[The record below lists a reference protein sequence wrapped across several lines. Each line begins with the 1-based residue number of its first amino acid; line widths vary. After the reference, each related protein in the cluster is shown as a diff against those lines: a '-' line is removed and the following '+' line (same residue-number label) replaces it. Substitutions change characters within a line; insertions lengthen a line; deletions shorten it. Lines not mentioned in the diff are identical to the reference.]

1 MKIFNF
7 RKYNTTIS
15 QEILAGVTTFCTM
28 AYIIVV
34 NPKILEVAGMPFG
47 ASMVA
52 TILTAFFGCMAMG
65 LYANRPFAIAPYM
78 GANAFIAFTVVK
90 ILGFTW
96 QQALGAVFI
105 SGVLFT
111 LLTLF
116 KLRSWLANAIP
127 ECLKIAFSVGIGL
140 FLTFIGLNQA
150 GIVVLGVPGAPVKI
164 GNITSPQVLLAILG
178 FLIMSVLMVKK
189 VKGSI
194 LLSILFITFLSFVF
208 NLNPLPKHF
217 FSLPPSLADTF
228 FKLDIKGALTISFFP
243 VILTLLIMDFVDT
256 MGTLIGVAYLGGF
269 LDEKGEL
276 PEIEKPMLCDACS
289 TVFASIVGTTTAGAY
304 IESATGIEAGGK
316 TGFASIITG
325 ALFLLSLFF
334 APILSK
340 IPAYAYG
347 PALIMVGVLMFS
359 PVSQLNFKDL
369 SEIIPSFMTIVLIC
383 FTYDIGIGIT
393 AGFIVYVFVKIVSGK
408 IKDISSGMWVLSM
421 LSLIFYIF
429 NPH

>member
-1 MKIFNF
+1 MSFFKFE
-7 RKYNTTIS
+7 KYNTTLS
-15 QEILAGVTTFCTM
+15 REILAGITTFCTM

-34 NPKILEVAGMPFG
+34 NPKILQTAGMPFG

-105 SGVLFT
+105 SGILFT

-116 KLRSWLANAIP
+116 KLRAWLANAIP

-140 FLTFIGLNQA
+140 FLTFIGLNQS
-150 GIVVLGVPGAPVKI
+150 GLVVLGVPGAPVKI
-164 GNITSPQVLLAILG
+164 GNIASPQVLLAILG
-178 FLIMSVLMVKK
+178 FLIMAVLMIKK
-189 VKGSI
+189 VRGAI
-194 LLSILFITFLSFVF
+194 LLSILFITFLSFIF
-208 NLNPLPKHF
+208 KLNPLPQHF
-217 FSLPPSLADTF
+217 VSLPPSLSDTF
-228 FKLDIKGALTISFFP
+228 LKLDIKGALTVGFFP

-289 TVFASIVGTTTAGAY
+289 TIFASIVGTTTAGAY
-304 IESATGIEAGGK
+304 IESATGIEAGGR
-316 TGFASIITG
+316 TGFASVVTAI
-325 ALFLLSLFF
+325 LFLLSLFF
-334 APILSK
+334 APIFSK

-359 PVSQLNFKDL
+359 AVSQLNFKDL
-369 SEIIPSFMTIVLIC
+369 SEVVPAFITIILIC
-383 FTYDIGIGIT
+383 FTYDIGVGIT
-393 AGFIVYVFVKIVSGK
+393 AGFIVYVFIKIVSGK
-408 IKDISSGMWVLSM
+408 VSEIAGGMWFLSI

>member
-1 MKIFNF
+1 MDFFQFK
-7 RKYNTTIS
+7 KYNTTLS
-15 QEILAGVTTFCTM
+15 REILAGITTFCTM

-34 NPKILEVAGMPFG
+34 NPKILEAAGMPFG

-65 LYANRPFAIAPYM
+65 LYANRPFGIAPYM

-90 ILGFTW
+90 LLGFTW

-140 FLTFIGLNQA
+140 FLTFIGLNQS
-150 GIVVLGVPGAPVKI
+150 GIVTLGVPGAPVKL
-164 GNITSPQVLLAILG
+164 GNIASPHVLLAILG
-178 FLIMSVLMVKK
+178 FLIMSVLMIKK

-194 LLSILFITFLSFVF
+194 LISILFITFLSFLF
-208 NLNPLPKHF
+208 KLNPLPKHF
-217 FSLPPSLADTF
+217 ISMPPSLSDTF
-228 FKLDIKGALTISFFP
+228 LKLDLKGALTIQFFP

-276 PEIEKPMLCDACS
+276 PEIEKPMLCDATS
-289 TVFASIVGTTTAGAY
+289 TIFASLVGTTTAGAY
-304 IESATGIEAGGK
+304 IESATGIEAGGR
-316 TGFASIITG
+316 TGFTSIVV
-325 ALFLLSLFF
+325 AFLFLLSLFF
-334 APILSK
+334 APIFSK
-340 IPAYAYG
+340 IPSYAYG
-347 PALIMVGVLMFS
+347 PALIMVGVLMFA
-359 PVSQLNFKDL
+359 PISQLNFKDL
-369 SEIIPSFMTIVLIC
+369 SELIPSFITIVVMC

-393 AGFIVYVFVKIVSGK
+393 SGFIVYVFVKAVSGK
-408 IKDISSGMWVLSM
+408 IGEISGGMWILSI
-421 LSLIFYIF
+421 LSLLFYIF

>member
-1 MKIFNF
+1 MNFFNF
-7 RKYNTTIS
+7 KKFNTTLS
-15 QEILAGVTTFCTM
+15 REVLAGITTFCTM
-28 AYIIVV
+28 AYIIIV
-34 NPKILEVAGMPFG
+34 NPKILEAAGLPFG

-52 TILTAFFGCMAMG
+52 TILTAFFGCMVMG

-111 LLTLF
+111 LLTIF
-116 KLRSWLANAIP
+116 NLRKWLANSIP

-140 FLTFIGLNQA
+140 FLTFIGLNES
-150 GIVVLGVPGAPVKI
+150 GIVVIGVPGAPVKI
-164 GNITSPQVLLAILG
+164 GNLGTPQVLLAIFG
-178 FLIMSVLMVKK
+178 FLLISVLMVKR

-194 LLSILFITFLSFVF
+194 LISILTVTFISFLFK
-208 NLNPLPKHF
+208 LNPLPKHF
-217 FSLPPSLADTF
+217 VSMPPSIADTF
-228 FKLDIKGALTISFFP
+228 MQLDIKGAFTIGFFP

-269 LDEKGEL
+269 LNKEGEL
-276 PEIEKPMLCDACS
+276 PEIEKPMLCDATS
-289 TVFASIVGTTTAGAY
+289 TVVASILGTTTAGAY

-316 TGFASIITG
+316 TGFTAIVTG
-325 ALFLLSLFF
+325 LLFLVSLFF
-334 APILSK
+334 APIFSK
-340 IPAYAYG
+340 IPSYAYG
-347 PALIMVGVLMFS
+347 PALITVGLLMFA
-359 PVSQLNFKDL
+359 PIAHLDFKDL
-369 SEIIPSFMTIVLIC
+369 TEVIPSFVTIALIC
-383 FTYDIGIGIT
+383 FSYDIGIGIT
-393 AGFIVYVFVKIVSGK
+393 AGFIVYVFIKTISGN
-408 IKDISSGMWVLSM
+408 IKDIRGGMWILSG

>member
-1 MKIFNF
+1 MDYFNLK
-7 RKYNTTIS
+7 KYNSSIS
-15 QEILAGVTTFCTM
+15 QEILAGITTFCTM

-34 NPKILEVAGMPFG
+34 NPKILEAAGMPFG

-52 TILTAFFGCMAMG
+52 TILTAFFGCFAMG

-105 SGVLFT
+105 SGVLFS
-111 LLTLF
+111 LLTIL

-140 FLTFIGLNQA
+140 FLTFIGLNQS
-150 GIVVLGVPGAPVKI
+150 GLVVLGVPGAPVKI
-164 GNITSPQVLLAILG
+164 GNINSPQVLLAIIG
-178 FLIMSVLMVKK
+178 FLTMSYLMIKK
-189 VKGSI
+189 VKASI
-194 LLSILFITFLSFVF
+194 LISILFITFLSFVLK
-208 NLNPLPKHF
+208 LNPIPKHF
-217 FSLPPSLADTF
+217 VSLPPSLLDTF
-228 FKLDIKGALTISFFP
+228 LKLDIKGALQINFLP

-256 MGTLIGVAYLGGF
+256 MGTLIGVAFLGGF

-289 TVFASIVGTTTAGAY
+289 TVFASLVGTTTAGAY
-304 IESATGIEAGGK
+304 IESATGIKAGGK
-316 TGFASIITG
+316 TGLTVIVTG
-325 ALFLLSLFF
+325 LLFLLSLFF

-340 IPAYAYG
+340 IPSYAYG

-359 PVSQLNFKDL
+359 PISQINFKDL
-369 SEIIPSFMTIVLIC
+369 TEVIPSFITIILIC

-393 AGFIVYVFVKIVSGK
+393 AGFIVYVFIKAISGK
-408 IKDISSGMWVLSM
+408 LKDISSGMWVLSAI
-421 LSLIFYIF
+421 SLIFYIF